1 MKLTKEQLR
10 EAVMRI
16 YGLLCSGEDEADI
29 LDEMGITATQYEELK
44 KAMFE
49 AKTQEV
55 NSKPIEHVY
64 VEYMIE
70 QLRNISD
77 LNDIIAN
84 YRKTKQAT
92 ALVGA
97 IRARSEIT
105 DKLITRGQEF
115 GLIKKI
121 ANRNEIVA
129 GLVIANLTNQELKK
143 EITGGLNLLNEMI
156 GKYGDKG
163 IIDVSPGKV
172 HRGRGLPGAVLNP
185 EGDVVKDDS
194 EGKKRKKSNRRDK
207 VRGGRR
213 VVKRRKEI
221 DL

>member
-1 MKLTKEQLR
+1 MKLTKDQLR
-10 EAVMRI
+10 EAVLRI
-16 YGLLCSGEDEADI
+16 YGLLCTGVDEADV
-29 LDEMGITATQYEELK
+29 LDEMGITATEYEGLK
-44 KAMFE
+44 AAMFE

-55 NSKPIEHVY
+55 HSKPIEHVY
-64 VEYMIE
+64 IEYMIE

-115 GLIKKI
+115 GLIKKV

-156 GKYGDKG
+156 GKYGDRN
-163 IIDVSPGKV
+163 IIDVTPGKV
-172 HRGRGLPGAVLNP
+172 HRGRGLPEAVLNP
-185 EGDVVKDDS
+185 EGDVVKDDDDK
-194 EGKKRKKSNRRDK
+194 GKSKKKSNRRDK

-213 VVKRRKEI
+213 AVKRRKEI
-221 DL
+221 E